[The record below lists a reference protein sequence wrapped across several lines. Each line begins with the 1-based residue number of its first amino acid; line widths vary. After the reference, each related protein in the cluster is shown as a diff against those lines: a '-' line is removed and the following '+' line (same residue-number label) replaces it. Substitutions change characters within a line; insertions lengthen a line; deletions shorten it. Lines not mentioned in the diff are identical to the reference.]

1 MTPAQEASTTTST
14 TPTQEASQED
24 SVTMNSVI
32 TSFFF
37 IIYLYDKFIKFVTL
51 QSHRS
56 SISKPIS
63 AADTQ
68 DSSSLQSAVQ
78 INVFNKSIAFVMKHK
93 LIDFNYI
100 DSATNT
106 NS

>member
-1 MTPAQEASTTTST
+1 
-14 TPTQEASQED
+14 
-24 SVTMNSVI
+24 
-32 TSFFF
+32 
-37 IIYLYDKFIKFVTL
+37 LYDKFIKFVTL
-51 QSHRS
+51 QSRRS